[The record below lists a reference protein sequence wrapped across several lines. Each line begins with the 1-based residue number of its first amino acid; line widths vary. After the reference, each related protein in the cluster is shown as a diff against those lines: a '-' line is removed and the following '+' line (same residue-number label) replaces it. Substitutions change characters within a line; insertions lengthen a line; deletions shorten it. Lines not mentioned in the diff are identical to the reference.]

1 MYIYMSIH
9 VYMYM
14 YMHMCMNIN
23 FQHKIKTLIVLVWVH
38 LVHDLPFYGI
48 HEITKLTCRIKN
60 IYYETRPF
68 LCE

>member
-1 MYIYMSIH
+1 
-9 VYMYM
+9 
-14 YMHMCMNIN
+14 MHMCMNIN